1 MVATNAIAG
10 GATGSAPLR
19 VLAPIVGAIRK
30 RLIGVLHLVVPLL
43 MLALALGLRV
53 GVPSFERYQLDVF
66 DVFQRIEPREYVD
79 APVRIVDLDDASLE
93 RIGQWPWPRTDV
105 AQLLA
110 NLANAGASAVALDI
124 VFAEAD
130 RTSPARVIPK
140 WPSTP
145 ETEALLK
152 NLDTLPD
159 HDAVLAD
166 VIGQMGAAGFPV
178 VTGFSLSISASGAR
192 PAAKGSFAHSGD
204 DPLRYLPVYRGAV
217 VTLPE
222 VEAAA
227 TGNGSFSIE
236 AEADS
241 IIRRVPLLFRY
252 GDDLYPSLAAEVLRV
267 AQGAKTFIV
276 KSSGGSGE
284 QAFGEHT
291 GINHVK
297 IGRIVVPTDAQGRMW
312 IHFTEDVPERRI
324 PAWEL
329 FAEDFDTTRIAG
341 NIILIGTS
349 AAGLKDLRA
358 TPLNPVMAGVEV
370 HAQAIE
376 QMLLGYFLERPDW
389 ADGAEIIYL
398 LLLGLTLIFLL
409 PRLGALWCAVL
420 GVAGIGAAIA
430 ASWFAFTE
438 LRWLLDP
445 VFPSLVVLLIY
456 LAGSLINYLRSEI
469 ERNQVRGAFS
479 RYMSPALVEEL
490 ARNPEKLVLG
500 GETKDMTL
508 LFADIRGF
516 TAISE
521 LFKGDPQGLTRLI
534 NRFLTPMTDM
544 ILERSGTIDKYMGD
558 CIMAFW
564 NAPLDDTAHGRHACD
579 SALAMF
585 GELTTL
591 NATLKEERESAGEL
605 FRPIN
610 IGIGLNSGECCVG
623 NMGSEQRFDYSVLGD
638 TVNLAARLEG
648 QSKNYGVGIVIGE
661 ATRAEAPE
669 YASLELD
676 LIKVKGKEEAVRI
689 FSLVGDAGHREG
701 EHFAALAE
709 RHESMLTAYRG
720 QEWAQA
726 RQLLAECRAL
736 DGSLDTLYDLYTE
749 RLDVFETDPP
759 PVRTGMGYS
768 SPPRSSAVHIAVI
781 AAAAKWCA
789 RGKGV

>member
-1 MVATNAIAG
+1 M
-10 GATGSAPLR
+10 
-19 VLAPIVGAIRK
+19 
-30 RLIGVLHLVVPLL
+30 
-43 MLALALGLRV
+43 
-53 GVPSFERYQLDVF
+53 
-66 DVFQRIEPREYVD
+66 
-79 APVRIVDLDDASLE
+79 
-93 RIGQWPWPRTDV
+93 
-105 AQLLA
+105 
-110 NLANAGASAVALDI
+110 
-124 VFAEAD
+124 
-130 RTSPARVIPK
+130 
-140 WPSTP
+140 
-145 ETEALLK
+145 
-152 NLDTLPD
+152 
-159 HDAVLAD
+159 
-166 VIGQMGAAGFPV
+166 
-178 VTGFSLSISASGAR
+178 
-192 PAAKGSFAHSGD
+192 
-204 DPLRYLPVYRGAV
+204 

-222 VEAAA
+222 IEAAA
-227 TGNGSFSIE
+227 AGNGSFSIE
-236 AEADS
+236 SEADS
-241 IIRRVPLLFRY
+241 IIRRVPLLFRQ
-252 GDDLYPSLAAEVLRV
+252 GDTLYLSLAAEVLRV

-329 FAEDFDTTRIAG
+329 FAEDFDPARIGG
-341 NIILIGTS
+341 NIVLLGTS

-398 LLLGLTLIFLL
+398 LLLGAVLIFLL

-420 GVAGIGAAIA
+420 AVAGIGAAIA
-430 ASWFAFTE
+430 ASWLAFTE
-438 LRWLLDP
+438 LRLLLDP
-445 VFPSLVVLLIY
+445 VFPSLVVLLVY

-490 ARNPEKLVLG
+490 ARNPDKLVLG
-500 GETKDMTL
+500 GEMKDMTL

-516 TAISE
+516 TSISE

-564 NAPLDDTAHGRHACD
+564 NAPLDDAEHGRHACD

-585 GELTTL
+585 GELDTL
-591 NATLKEERESAGEL
+591 NATIKAERESAGEL

-623 NMGSEQRFDYSVLGD
+623 NMGSGQRFDYSVLGD

-661 ATRAEAPE
+661 ATRDEAPQH
-669 YASLELD
+669 ASLELD

-689 FSLVGDAGHREG
+689 FSLLGDAAYRESA
-701 EHFAALAE
+701 EFAALE
-709 RHESMLTAYRG
+709 DRHAAMLAAYRG
-720 QEWAQA
+720 QEWARA
-726 RQLLAECRAL
+726 RQLLAECREL
-736 DGSLDTLYDLYTE
+736 DGTLDTLYDLYAE
-749 RLDVFETDPP
+749 RLDDFEAHPPGAEWDGVFVAT
-759 PVRTGMGYS
+759 S
-768 SPPRSSAVHIAVI
+768 
-781 AAAAKWCA
+781 K
-789 RGKGV
+789 

>member
-1 MVATNAIAG
+1 
-10 GATGSAPLR
+10 
-19 VLAPIVGAIRK
+19 
-30 RLIGVLHLVVPLL
+30 

-53 GVPSFERYQLDVF
+53 GVPSFERYQLAVF

-79 APVRIVDLDDASLE
+79 GPVRVVDIDDASLE
-93 RIGQWPWPRTDV
+93 RVGQWPWPRTDV

-110 NLANAGASAVALDI
+110 NLANAGASAVALDV

-130 RTSPARVIPK
+130 RTLPARVVPN

-145 ETEALLK
+145 ETEALLQH
-152 NLDTLPD
+152 LDELPD

-166 VIGQMGAAGFPV
+166 VVGQMGAAGFPV
-178 VTGFSLSISASGAR
+178 VTGFALSTTETDAR
-192 PAAKGSFAHSGD
+192 PAGKGSFAHSGD
-204 DPLRYLPVYRGAV
+204 DPRRYLPVYRGAV

-222 VEAAA
+222 IEAAA
-227 TGNGSFSIE
+227 SGNGSFSIA

-241 IIRRVPLLFRY
+241 IIRRVPLLFRH
-252 GDDLYPSLAAEVLRV
+252 GETLFPSLAAEVLRV

-312 IHFTEDVPERRI
+312 IHFTKDVPERRV
-324 PAWEL
+324 PAWKL
-329 FAEDFDTTRIAG
+329 FSPDFDASLIAG

-358 TPLNPVMAGVEV
+358 TPLDPVMAGVEV

-398 LLLGLTLIFLL
+398 ILLGVALIFLL

-420 GVAGIGAAIA
+420 GVAGIAAAIA
-430 ASWFAFTE
+430 VSWFAFIE
-438 LRWLLDP
+438 LRLLLDP
-445 VFPSLVVLLIY
+445 VFPSLVVLLVY

-500 GETKDMTL
+500 GEMKDMTL

-534 NRFLTPMTDM
+534 NRFLTPMTDL

-564 NAPLDDTAHGRHACD
+564 NAPLDDAEHGRNACD

-585 GELTTL
+585 GGLTTL
-591 NATLKEERESAGEL
+591 NATIEAERESAGEL
-605 FRPIN
+605 FRPII

-648 QSKNYGVGIVIGE
+648 QSKTYGVGIVIGE
-661 ATRAEAPE
+661 STHDQAPE

-676 LIKVKGKEEAVRI
+676 LIKVKGKDEAVRI
-689 FSLVGDAGHREG
+689 YSLLGDAEY
-701 EHFAALAE
+701 AE
-709 RHESMLTAYRG
+709 RPEFKQLADRHRAMLAAYLD
-720 QEWAQA
+720 QEWSRAH
-726 RQLLAECRAL
+726 QLLAECRAL
-736 DGSLDTLYDLYTE
+736 DGALETLYDLNSE
-749 RLDVFETDPP
+749 RLDAFAAQPPGPDWDGVFVAT
-759 PVRTGMGYS
+759 T
-768 SPPRSSAVHIAVI
+768 
-781 AAAAKWCA
+781 K
-789 RGKGV
+789 

>member
-1 MVATNAIAG
+1 MAATNATAEGAG
-10 GATGSAPLR
+10 ASVPAAARALAPL
-19 VLAPIVGAIRK
+19 VAALRK
-30 RLIGVLHLVVPLL
+30 RLIGLLHFVVPLS
-43 MLALALGLRV
+43 MLALALVLRV
-53 GVPSFERYQLDVF
+53 GAPGFERYQLDVF
-66 DVFQRIEPREYVD
+66 DVFQRIEPRPYTEV
-79 APVRIVDLDDASLE
+79 PVRVVDLDDASLE

-110 NLANAGASAVALDI
+110 NLANAGAAAVAFDI

-130 RTSPARVIPK
+130 RTSPARVVPK

-145 ETEALLK
+145 ETEALLQ
-152 NLDTLPD
+152 NLDSLPD

-166 VIGQMGAAGFPV
+166 MIAQMGAAGFPV
-178 VTGFSLSISASGAR
+178 VTGFSLSTGETAAR

-222 VEAAA
+222 IEAAA
-227 TGNGSFSIE
+227 AGNGSFSIE

-241 IIRRVPLLFRY
+241 IIRRVPLLFRQ
-252 GDDLYPSLAAEVLRV
+252 GDTLYPSLAAEVLRV

-312 IHFTEDVPERRI
+312 IHFTEDVPERRV
-324 PAWEL
+324 PAWRL
-329 FAEDFDTTRIAG
+329 FAEDFDPSPIAG

-398 LLLGLTLIFLL
+398 LLLGAVLIFLL

-430 ASWFAFTE
+430 ASWLAFTE
-438 LRWLLDP
+438 LRLLLDP
-445 VFPSLVVLLIY
+445 VFPSLVVLLVY

-490 ARNPEKLVLG
+490 ARNPDKLVLG
-500 GETKDMTL
+500 GEMKDMTL

-516 TAISE
+516 TSISE

-534 NRFLTPMTDM
+534 NRFLTPMSDM

-564 NAPLDDTAHGRHACD
+564 NAPLDDTEHGRHACD

-585 GELTTL
+585 SELGTL
-591 NATLKEERESAGEL
+591 NATIKAERESAGEL

-610 IGIGLNSGECCVG
+610 IGIGLNSSECCVG

-661 ATRAEAPE
+661 ATRDEAPE

-689 FSLVGDAGHREG
+689 FSLLGDAAHRESV
-701 EHFAALAE
+701 EFTALAE
-709 RHESMLTAYRG
+709 RHQAMLAAYRG
-720 QEWAQA
+720 QEWAPA
-726 RQLLAECRAL
+726 RKLLGECRAL
-736 DGSLDTLYDLYTE
+736 DGRLDVLYDLYAE
-749 RLDVFETDPP
+749 RLDHFEANPPGAAWDGVFVAT
-759 PVRTGMGYS
+759 S
-768 SPPRSSAVHIAVI
+768 
-781 AAAAKWCA
+781 K
-789 RGKGV
+789 